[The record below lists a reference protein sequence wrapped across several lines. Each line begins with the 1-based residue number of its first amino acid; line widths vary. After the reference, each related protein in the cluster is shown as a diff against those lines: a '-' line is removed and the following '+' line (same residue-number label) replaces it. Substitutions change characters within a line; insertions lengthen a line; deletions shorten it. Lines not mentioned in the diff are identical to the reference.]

1 MEAKK
6 LLETTID
13 QILNYIGASPTVS
26 VIEDAS
32 DENDD
37 DTPTYIVDI
46 DGRNLNYLIGY
57 RGETLF
63 GLQYY
68 LGLVLFQQLGE
79 WHRVLVDING
89 YRESRN
95 ERLEDIAR
103 KAIDKVRFFREEV
116 SMRPMTSYERR
127 AVHMFVSEYDDV
139 FTESEGEGGD
149 RRIIVKLKEE
159 E

>member
-1 MEAKK
+1 MEPKK

-13 QILNYIGASPTVS
+13 QILNYVGAKPTVT
-26 VIEDAS
+26 VTR
-32 DENDD
+32 DD
-37 DTPTYIVDI
+37 DSDDDAPTYVVDI

-68 LGLVLFQQLGE
+68 LSLVVFQQTGE
-79 WHRVLVDING
+79 WARVVVDING

-95 ERLEDIAR
+95 ERLEDQAR
-103 KAIDKVRFFREEV
+103 KAIDKARFFREAV
-116 SMRPMTSYERR
+116 SMRPMSSFERR
-127 AVHMFVSEYDDV
+127 TVHMFVSEYDDV
-139 FTESEGEGGD
+139 FTESEGEGRD
-149 RRIIVKLKEE
+149 RRIIIKLKEE